1 MGVDERMKW
10 YQRGACP
17 FATIVLLMII
27 LLPMSFHNVEYDEM
41 AFYKRRSTGTIS
53 RDKVYEAGRYFI
65 GPDGEFVK
73 FPASLQT
80 VDFKGLSVWTKTQTT
95 AEGGGQGAAGTAVKL
110 DVSFQYRL
118 RPAELSS
125 LYSAV
130 ALTFRPFIENLATT
144 TIKNISTSYTA
155 NEWTENR
162 KEIQKA
168 MLTGIDTALENAH
181 ADCELVQLRKIEFP
195 PTFIERMLAAAV
207 QIQSNQAEESLQ
219 RSQLIRS
226 ETALK
231 VKEVENDASV
241 VANTA
246 KAQAA
251 LKIVEAQQRVQ
262 QEKNEAEKFKQQA
275 AITRSTTAQQVA
287 EIENQAWLVN
297 RKAQAEADKIRAL
310 AQNEATKKLEQ
321 ARTEGLEEIS
331 SALGW
336 TTSGD
341 LKYLMSLDYIFKLVE
356 SSADPES
363 KLETFLGLPAD
374 LRTVATTTT

>member
-1 MGVDERMKW
+1 MRHHGRRRAHDMVSTSSACSGRPGLARGARARAANRVLRHRFSLLRLHSCR

-125 LYSAV
+125 LYSSV

-181 ADCELVQLRKIEFP
+181 ADCGESAWTRWRTCSVCVCVCVCVCMCMCMCMCMCKGMCLCGREN
-195 PTFIERMLAAAV
+195 ERECECA
-207 QIQSNQAEESLQ
+207 
-219 RSQLIRS
+219 R
-226 ETALK
+226 
-231 VKEVENDASV
+231 
-241 VANTA
+241 
-246 KAQAA
+246 
-251 LKIVEAQQRVQ
+251 
-262 QEKNEAEKFKQQA
+262 
-275 AITRSTTAQQVA
+275 
-287 EIENQAWLVN
+287 
-297 RKAQAEADKIRAL
+297 
-310 AQNEATKKLEQ
+310 
-321 ARTEGLEEIS
+321 ARTSRWLCARCSER
-331 SALGW
+331 
-336 TTSGD
+336 
-341 LKYLMSLDYIFKLVE
+341 
-356 SSADPES
+356 
-363 KLETFLGLPAD
+363 ETPVTLHHLASPA
-374 LRTVATTTT
+374 